1 MTTFEKYPYGGWEN
15 SYRLSNELVE
25 LVITGDIGPRI
36 IRAGFIG
43 EINLF
48 CEMPEML
55 GAVGGDTW
63 RIYGGHRL
71 WHAPEVLPRTYHPDN
86 EPVSLT
92 EHEGFIRVSQS
103 PEATTGISKQIDIA
117 LAPDAAHATVTHRL
131 TNHNLWDVRLA
142 PWALSVMAADGVGLF
157 PLPPRG
163 SHAENLAPT
172 SSLSLWAYTN
182 LSDPRWTLGERY
194 ILLRQD
200 TAATGPQKIGASVPD
215 GWGAYVKAGFL
226 FLKTFDF
233 DTTAEYADRSSVIE
247 VFTNNEMLELETLG
261 PVVSLAPGASVEHV
275 ENWFFYR
282 DVPTPANDADVEQH
296 IAPLVAA
303 VKGQK

>member
-15 SYRLSNELVE
+15 TYRLSNGLVE
-25 LVITGDIGPRI
+25 LVITGDVGPRV
-36 IRAGFIG
+36 IRAGFVG

-55 GAVGGDTW
+55 GKVGGDEW

-71 WHAPEVLPRTYHPDN
+71 WHAPEVSPRTYTPDN
-86 EPVSLT
+86 DPVTLT
-92 EHEGFIRVSQS
+92 QEDGFIRVNQAV
-103 PEATTGISKQIDIA
+103 EAPTGISKQIDIA
-117 LAPDAAHATVTHRL
+117 LAPDSAHATVTHRL
-131 TNHNLWDVRLA
+131 TNHGLWDVQLA
-142 PWALSVMAADGVGLF
+142 PWALSVMAAGGVGLF
-157 PLPPRG
+157 PLPQRG
-163 SHAENLAPT
+163 THAENLAPT
-172 SSLSLWAYTN
+172 STLSLWAYTN

-200 TAATGPQKIGASVPD
+200 PAATVAQKIGATVPD
-215 GWGAYVKAGFL
+215 GWGAYVKDGFM

-233 DTTAEYADRSSVIE
+233 DAVAEYADLNSVIE
-247 VFTNNEMLELETLG
+247 VFTNSDMLELETLG

-282 DVPTPANDADVEQH
+282 DIPTPANDADVEQH
-296 IAPLVAA
+296 IAPLAA
-303 VKGQK
+303 AAKG